1 MVKIGPVKM
10 FEYIALIKD
19 HIVRKK
25 YVISFMTVSPVLP
38 AAGSVPLCRVPG
50 YAPYPAEQKRET
62 VIIVV
67 SPCWSGPRSSNRDD
81 ISSGP

>member
-1 MVKIGPVKM
+1 M

-50 YAPYPAEQKRET
+50 YAPNPTGEKGEIVT
-62 VIIVV
+62 CSGLLKKCKSLLLII
-67 SPCWSGPRSSNRDD
+67 
-81 ISSGP
+81 I

>member
-1 MVKIGPVKM
+1 M

-38 AAGSVPLCRVPG
+38 AAGSVPLCRLLGYTPHPAGEKGAAVIMKACPG
-50 YAPYPAEQKRET
+50 PSKT
-62 VIIVV
+62 
-67 SPCWSGPRSSNRDD
+67 C
-81 ISSGP
+81 